1 MTWTPIETLQLPTG
15 AVSVPWIRLADSL
28 RGATFLTF
36 ASTGTWNALPGLLA
50 PCGPDGL
57 AGLTL
62 PADRVVLA
70 DAPPGALIG
79 RIGGSSAGIKADGI
93 FVIGSNA
100 VIAVPTGSTGPLFIS
115 FNITGRPV
123 DVTTIAVTVS
133 GGTQGP

>member
-1 MTWTPIETLQLPTG
+1 MTWTPIDTLPLMPGPVTV
-15 AVSVPWIRLADSL
+15 AWIRLAESL

-36 ASTGTWNALPGLLA
+36 TATGSWTALPGLLA

-57 AGLTL
+57 TGLAL
-62 PADRVVLA
+62 AADRVVLA

-79 RIGGSSAGIKADGI
+79 RIGGSSAGIKADGA

-100 VIAVPTGSTGPLFIS
+100 VVAVPAGSAGPLFIG

-123 DVTTIAVTVS
+123 DVTAIAVTVS